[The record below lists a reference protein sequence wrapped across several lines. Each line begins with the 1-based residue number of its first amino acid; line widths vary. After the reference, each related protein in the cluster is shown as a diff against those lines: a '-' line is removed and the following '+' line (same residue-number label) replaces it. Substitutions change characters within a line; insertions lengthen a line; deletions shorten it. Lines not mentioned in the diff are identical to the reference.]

1 MIQLY
6 RYTKSV
12 LAFCLC
18 ILSVLESGNLF
29 SAPPPICF
37 PTELPSATTL
47 EAIPEWALD
56 WHTRQGRAKGSTLN
70 YFLTTGLTMNA
81 AAATPEPF
89 KAAAMF
95 VYTTAPS
102 IYGNERNARARSL
115 LKVVQKKNIFSYIIF
130 FLIFIFFS

>member
-6 RYTKSV
+6 RYTKSA

-18 ILSVLESGNLF
+18 VLSVLESGNLF
-29 SAPPPICF
+29 DAPPPMRF
-37 PTELPSATTL
+37 PIELPSATTL

-70 YFLTTGLTMNA
+70 YFLTTGLTVNA

-102 IYGNERNARARSL
+102 IYGNERNARARTL
-115 LKVVQKKNIFSYIIF
+115 LKVILIFLYYFFSY
-130 FLIFIFFS
+130 FFS

>member
-56 WHTRQGRAKGSTLN
+56 WHTRRGRAKGSTLN

-102 IYGNERNARARSL
+102 IYGNERNARARTL
-115 LKVVQKKNIFSYIIF
+115 LKVILIFFCIIF
-130 FLIFIFFS
+130 FLILFFFLRF